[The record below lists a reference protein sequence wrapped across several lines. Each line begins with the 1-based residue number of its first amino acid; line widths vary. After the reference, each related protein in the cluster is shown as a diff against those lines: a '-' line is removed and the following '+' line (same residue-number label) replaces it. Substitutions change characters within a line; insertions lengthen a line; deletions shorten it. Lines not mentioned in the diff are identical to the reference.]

1 MVNNKYMHASS
12 FISKPLILII
22 VTIIIIIIISITIS
36 LIVIGIGLVL
46 VTGLLDSRLEQKHLA
61 IHRKYLHTISNQ
73 NLSVEKI
80 KQLELHLLLLHGF
93 DK

>member
-1 MVNNKYMHASS
+1 MHASS

-22 VTIIIIIIISITIS
+22 VTIIIIIIISLSITIS
-36 LIVIGIGLVL
+36 LIVIVIVIGIGLVL

-80 KQLELHLLLLHGF
+80 K
-93 DK
+93 